1 MKKLSVCL
9 LYLLFLMNLLCLHGA
24 EASTLRVASA
34 SLPSDD
40 VQSRIESEF
49 RSSYPDVEI
58 VWQYASGDI
67 KQAML
72 FQDST
77 VDIYFVSSR
86 FGDLQNLTEK
96 GYYMDMSSSALI
108 TERVALLHEKFMPL
122 VTNGTII
129 YAYPWSVTMGPMC
142 SWDND
147 VAEAVSLPSPA
158 DKIAIA
164 DMIEW
169 ERDVTMLD
177 DPDYAFIYDG
187 SNNSFIG
194 SAFDIYKYR
203 MLATTGVL
211 KYNTKEFRELLAR
224 LDAYTTETDPEN
236 DPKYVVCGSSGP
248 ISGYNLQ
255 SVQSF
260 LPMTIHREDTPV
272 IGAYLNCILINPYSE
287 HTEAALALV
296 ETIAT
301 YQDKLEFA
309 AMSTVIEPIMDTDY
323 DEKIAGYQ
331 QQIEQYQSWIAAG
344 GDYEQYRD
352 FFEDEIA
359 RYERQIATQCQY
371 LLSQEAIDYYQ
382 QKILPYVFLLGSS
395 IYETSDIEIEL
406 FKTYSQY
413 TYGII
418 DGDNFLEKM
427 DNKLMMMAEEQQ

>member
-24 EASTLRVASA
+24 EASPLRVASA
-34 SLPSDD
+34 SLPPDD
-40 VQSRIESEF
+40 VQSSIESEF
-49 RSSYPDVEI
+49 CARYPDVEI
-58 VWQYASGDI
+58 VWQHDSGDI

-72 FQDST
+72 LQDST

-86 FGDLQNLTEK
+86 FGELQNLTEK
-96 GYYMDMSSSALI
+96 GYYADMSSSTLI
-108 TERVALLHEKFMPL
+108 TERIALLHEKFMPL
-122 VTNGTII
+122 VTNGTVV

-142 SWDND
+142 SWDHD

-187 SNNSFIG
+187 SNNPYIG
-194 SAFDIYKYR
+194 SAFDVYKYR

-211 KYNTKEFRELLAR
+211 KYNTQEFRELLMR
-224 LDAYTTETDPEN
+224 LDAYTTESDPEN
-236 DPKYVVCGSSGP
+236 GPRYVVCGSSGP
-248 ISGYNLQ
+248 ISGYHLQ

-260 LPMTIHREDTPV
+260 LPMTIHREDMPV
-272 IGAYLNCILINPYSE
+272 IGAYLDCILINPYSE
-287 HTEAALALV
+287 HAEAALALV
-296 ETIAT
+296 ETLTAH
-301 YQDKLEFA
+301 QDELEWT
-309 AMSTVIEPIMDTDY
+309 AMSTAIEPIMDADY
-323 DEKIAGYQ
+323 DEKIAGYR
-331 QQIEQYQSWIAAG
+331 QQIEQYRSWIAAG

-352 FFEDEIA
+352 IFEDEIA
-359 RYERQIATQCQY
+359 RYERQIATQSQY

>member
-9 LYLLFLMNLLCLHGA
+9 LYLLFLMSLLCLHIA
-24 EASTLRVASA
+24 EASPLRVASA
-34 SLPSDD
+34 SLPTDD

-49 RSSYPDVEI
+49 RTRYPDVEI
-58 VWQYASGDI
+58 VWQHGSGDI

-77 VDIYFVSSR
+77 VDLYFVSSH
-86 FGDLQNLTEK
+86 FGELQNLIEK
-96 GYYMDMSSSALI
+96 GCYADMSSSALI
-108 TERVALLHEKFMPL
+108 TERIALLHEKLMPL
-122 VTNGTII
+122 VTNGAII

-142 SWDND
+142 SWNHD
-147 VAEAVSLPSPA
+147 VAEAVSLPRPA
-158 DKIAIA
+158 DKISLA

-169 ERDVTMLD
+169 ERAVTMLD

-187 SNNSFIG
+187 SNNPYIG

-211 KYNTKEFRELLAR
+211 KYNTKDFRELLAR

-236 DPKYVVCGSSGP
+236 GPRYFVCGSSGP
-248 ISGYNLQ
+248 ISGYHLQ

-260 LPMTIHREDTPV
+260 LPMTIHREDAPV
-272 IGAYLNCILINPYSE
+272 IGAFLDCILINPYSE

-296 ETIAT
+296 ETLTAH
-301 YQDKLEFA
+301 QDELEFA
-309 AMSTVIEPIMDTDY
+309 AMSTVIEPIVDTDY
-323 DEKIAGYQ
+323 DENIAGYR

-359 RYERQIATQCQY
+359 RYERKIAAQSQY

-395 IYETSDIEIEL
+395 IYETRDIETEL

-427 DNKLMMMAEEQQ
+427 DNKLLMMAEEQQ